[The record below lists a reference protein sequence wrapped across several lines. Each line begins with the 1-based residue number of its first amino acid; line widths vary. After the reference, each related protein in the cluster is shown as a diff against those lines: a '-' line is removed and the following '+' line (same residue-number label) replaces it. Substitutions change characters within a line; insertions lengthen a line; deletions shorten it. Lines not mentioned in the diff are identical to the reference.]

1 MANRKFL
8 SSVYP
13 NLNSSGDVT
22 KLNPHVRASDCSVI
36 VSVTGDTH
44 TLSHIC
50 QLAIKTTADYVR
62 LHKLDFTS
70 QDKLAE
76 FLRER
81 SPFTPVTAEAV
92 TSHDAGRDARGGEQ
106 LADAAHGKSVV
117 GSRAEAGRS
126 GAEGKGGKG
135 GVRRKAKVNG
145 KLG

>member
-44 TLSHIC
+44 SLSHIC
-50 QLAIKTTADYVR
+50 QLAIKTAADYVR
-62 LHKLDFTS
+62 TNKLDFTS

-81 SPFTPVTAEAV
+81 SVVTPPTTEAV
-92 TSHDAGRDARGGEQ
+92 APHVSGRASGGGEQ
-106 LADAAHGKSVV
+106 VADVAHGKSVPRTRV
-117 GSRAEAGRS
+117 EAGRS
-126 GAEGKGGKG
+126 GKEGKGGKG
-135 GVRRKAKVNG
+135 VGGKAKVNG